1 MNPTAAPRPV
11 VAFWYEFASTYSFL
25 AAERIEALAR
35 ARGVDLVWKPFLLG
49 VVFKKLGYDTTPFNL
64 FPDKGRYMWRDMER
78 WSERLGLP
86 LRRPEPFPQ
95 NSLAA
100 ARVALA
106 LPDDERP
113 LFTKTLFRLEF
124 CEGASISD
132 EAVLRQAVRQTNT
145 ELEPALEAAKTDLVK
160 HALRRQTDEA
170 EALGIFGAPTLVTPD
185 GEIFWGNDRL
195 EEALD
200 WAIGRRGLPT

>member
-1 MNPTAAPRPV
+1 MTATAAPRPV

-35 ARGVDLVWKPFLLG
+35 ARGVDLAWKPFLLG
-49 VVFKKLGYDTTPFNL
+49 VVFKKQGFDTTPFNL

-78 WSERLGLP
+78 WAERLGLP

-106 LPDDERP
+106 LPDDARP
-113 LFTKTLFRLEF
+113 LFTRTLFRLEF
-124 CEGASISD
+124 CEGASIAD
-132 EAVLRQAVRQTNT
+132 EAVLRQAVRQTSAA
-145 ELEPALEAAKTDLVK
+145 LEPALEAAKTDLVK

-170 EALGIFGAPTLVTPD
+170 QALRIFGTPTLVTPD

-200 WAIGRRGLPT
+200 WAIGRRDLPA